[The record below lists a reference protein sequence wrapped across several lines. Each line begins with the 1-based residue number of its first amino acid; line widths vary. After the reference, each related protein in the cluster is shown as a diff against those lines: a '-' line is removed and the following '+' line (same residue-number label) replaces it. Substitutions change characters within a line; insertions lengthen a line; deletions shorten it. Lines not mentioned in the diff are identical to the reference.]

1 MTRRAEKILDM
12 LVDLYPQA
20 ACALEHQNPF
30 ELLIATILSA
40 QCTDARVNIITRRL
54 FAQAST
60 PAAVLELGEEQ
71 LRQLIRGCG
80 LHNNKAANIMA
91 ACHMLQE
98 QHGGEVPRT
107 REELEALPGVGRK
120 TASGVLSTAF
130 GQPAIAVDTHVF
142 RVSKR
147 LGLAEGITPEKTEQQ
162 LMKAFPRQRW
172 SHSHHLLIFHGRN
185 LCMAR
190 RPLCE
195 QCPLK
200 GMCNYYQEC
209 QKNE

>member
-12 LVDLYPQA
+12 LAELYPDA
-20 ACALEHQNPF
+20 ACALEHRNPF
-30 ELLIATILSA
+30 ELLVATILSA
-40 QCTDARVNIITRRL
+40 QCTDARVNIITKRL
-54 FAQAST
+54 FAQAAT
-60 PAAVLELGEEQ
+60 AAAIIELGEDR
-71 LRQLIRGCG
+71 LRQLIHGCG

-91 ACHMLQE
+91 ACRMLQQ
-98 QHGGEVPRT
+98 QHGGQVPRT

-120 TASGVLSTAF
+120 TASVVLSTAF

-147 LGLAEGITPEKTEQQ
+147 LGLADGINPEKTEQQ
-162 LMKAFPRQRW
+162 LMKIFPRHRW
-172 SHSHHLLIFHGRN
+172 AHSHHLLIFHGRN

-190 RPLCE
+190 KPLCG

-200 GMCNYYQEC
+200 AMCDYYRESV
-209 QKNE
+209 KDG